1 MQHILVTY
9 GYKSRE
15 RITMK
20 EEITSMY
27 KQYESDMKR
36 LRGFLNTYEEKKED
50 LSKHELDQ
58 RQEILNHLKEALN
71 ILKYDFDD

>member
-1 MQHILVTY
+1 
-9 GYKSRE
+9 
-15 RITMK
+15 MK

-58 RQEILNHLKEALN
+58 RYEILNHLKEALN
-71 ILKYDFDD
+71 ILKFDFDDQIKRF